1 MEKCIRTPQNDNHN
15 EMHNYRNH
23 ATAATQPNRSVKLLL
38 VGGDNANGNQKIEKN
53 IEISKKMDFSLMKK
67 CM

>member
-23 ATAATQPNRSVKLLL
+23 AITATHKNRSVKLLL
-38 VGGDNANGNQKIEKN
+38 VGVTNAKWKIRKLDNI
-53 IEISKKMDFSLMKK
+53 
-67 CM
+67 